1 MNKINNVWEDVNN
14 NYNDMVKRLNFI
26 DKKKINL
33 MEKNN
38 IKDKMIL
45 LISDFKDTIDT
56 MENICSEIDDI
67 YEEKG
72 LIKSKI
78 ENKDIIIKSNVK
90 KICIYK

>member
-45 LISDFKDTIDT
+45 LIS
-56 MENICSEIDDI
+56 
-67 YEEKG
+67 
-72 LIKSKI
+72 
-78 ENKDIIIKSNVK
+78 V
-90 KICIYK
+90 